1 MEESKACSAVAAIVA
16 DQVDPNRA
24 ITIDIAIPSK

>member
-1 MEESKACSAVAAIVA
+1 MGESKASSAIAAIVA
-16 DQVDPNRA
+16 DQVDPTRA